1 MPAPA
6 SARRRSRAISLRHHP
21 PPTCPAALPPCPP
34 HTPPVFPPPS
44 PPLPSPRPAPL
55 WRAFGRSRALRVWCA
70 LRSSRGS
77 SRPQA
82 PRCSRPTPTAPSRF
96 ASSAHRRRRSSS
108 ARACDV
114 RPCCQLWDVAKAKE
128 KFSIK
133 ASPAPCASAAGSAAP
148 LCEYSEYPAPVPPLP
163 AQQFAPTRSS
173 PFAADEAANSSAQSL
188 LPVAATRA

>member
-6 SARRRSRAISLRHHP
+6 SARRRSRAISLRHRP
-21 PPTCPAALPPCPP
+21 PPTCPAVTPPPPPQHTHTPHYVPP
-34 HTPPVFPPPS
+34 HTPPVFPPSS

-96 ASSAHRRRRSSS
+96 ASSDDPPAVTGAAAALKGRVTFGCAASCGTSPRPRRSIRS
-108 ARACDV
+108 RH
-114 RPCCQLWDVAKAKE
+114 P
-128 KFSIK
+128 
-133 ASPAPCASAAGSAAP
+133 PP
-148 LCEYSEYPAPVPPLP
+148 PVPLLP
-163 AQQFAPTRSS
+163 AQRP
-173 PFAADEAANSSAQSL
+173 
-188 LPVAATRA
+188 PV